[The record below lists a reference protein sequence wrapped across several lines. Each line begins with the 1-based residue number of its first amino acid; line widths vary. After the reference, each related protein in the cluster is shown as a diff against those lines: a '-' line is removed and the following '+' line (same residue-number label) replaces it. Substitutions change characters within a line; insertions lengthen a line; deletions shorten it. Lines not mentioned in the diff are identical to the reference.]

1 MLSYESVK
9 RTQHLNM
16 DASWHNLDS
25 MHRMTNVNCALWEVV
40 KDGKGTQTNLLEV
53 EELVSGERPR
63 QGL

>member
-1 MLSYESVK
+1 MLPGTILTRCTV
-9 RTQHLNM
+9 
-16 DASWHNLDS
+16 A
-25 MHRMTNVNCALWEVV
+25 MTNVNCALWEAV